1 MYKVSVGLGEED
13 GDQIIVV
20 QVPIVHE
27 GQDNLAG
34 ASVRIKPNYTIQ
46 QVASELER
54 LALAL
59 RSMDE
64 IKKA

>member
-1 MYKVSVGLGEED
+1 MYKVRVGLGEED

-20 QVPIVHE
+20 QVPFVHE
-27 GQDNLAG
+27 GQENLAG

-54 LALAL
+54 LAIAL
-59 RSMDE
+59 RNISE
-64 IKKA
+64 TKKA